1 MGGAYMHTQK
11 STGPEVAT
19 QQSNPT
25 DTTNNGVPTSTSE
38 TASNIAFSFGAKPTV
53 SEVKAM
59 VQQAVDAALASPLFT
74 GDIKVVNKALE
85 ALQIPDPDARFRKQ
99 FHDVAKRN
107 LLAKATEDENGNI
120 RKPSDVAINA
130 EVDRLLTNLK
140 AKKAKA

>member
-1 MGGAYMHTQK
+1 MSQEET
-11 STGPEVAT
+11 SLEVS
-19 QQSNPT
+19 QQSN
-25 DTTNNGVPTSTSE
+25 PTSTSE
-38 TASNIAFSFGAKPTV
+38 TANNIAFSFGAKPTV
-53 SEVKAM
+53 AEVKAM

-74 GDIKVVNKALE
+74 GNLNVVNKALE

-99 FHDVAKRN
+99 FSDVARRN

-120 RKPSDVAINA
+120 RKPSDEAINA